1 MKITKILS
9 FLNLPT
15 QNSTLL
21 YIAYLTTMTVVKTEG
36 GLYFKELN
44 DIN

>member
-1 MKITKILS
+1 MKITKFF
-9 FLNLPT
+9 FLNLPK
-15 QNSTLL
+15 QDSTLL
-21 YIAYLTTMTVVKTEG
+21 YIAYLTTMNVEKTEG